1 MNKFFT
7 TMLALAA
14 LAVAV
19 PATLAAGCEPTTSE
33 PEVTQGEYYVDN
45 DACQPECIFSIWVY
59 QESNGIAGLQRSDE
73 QVDNTCG
80 GAIES
85 DTIIV

>member
-7 TMLALAA
+7 TMLTLATI
-14 LAVAV
+14 AVAV
-19 PATLAAGCEPTTSE
+19 PATLAAGCEPTTAE
-33 PEVTQGEYYVDN
+33 PEVAQQGYYIDN
-45 DACQPECIFSIWVY
+45 DACQPECIVSIWIY
-59 QESNGIAGLQRSDE
+59 QESNGIDGLQRSDE

-80 GAIES
+80 GVIDS